1 MSIIVK
7 VRVKPT
13 SRSVL
18 LPSFIGLPGGGNS
31 AQVLAKK
38 TGASFDVEWV
48 DQASGGGVP
57 SGGTTGQ
64 VLAKTSNTSYAVQWV
79 DPQTGPQG
87 PQGIQ
92 GPAGATGATGPKG
105 DTGNVGPAG
114 PAGATGAQGPQGIQ
128 GPAGATGATGPKG
141 DTGDVG
147 PAGPAGATG
156 ATGATGPQGPQGIQG
171 PAGPAGGGGSSI
183 NTVILFGDTFESGY
197 SAEGFQT
204 HGNGGGADSSPS
216 FASDAMVGSRHG
228 VTMLRS
234 GASANSGIGF
244 ATFGWNFIRLTGGQ
258 LARTDIYIPSATLAD
273 SSFCFGFTPEWNN
286 TLRNNCTL
294 MHVLA
299 GVATARTNSGGAT
312 TQSAIGT
319 LAGNTWY
326 TLEVVINAGAT
337 AATFNV
343 RDTAGTTLFTVTLSS
358 NIPTANRHNVGLVA
372 SSTTATSKNIVALDY
387 IYAEIPTNRAG

>member
-1 MSIIVK
+1 MSIVVK

-13 SRSVL
+13 SRTVL
-18 LPSFIGLPGGGNS
+18 VPSFVGLPGGGNS

-48 DQASGGGVP
+48 DPASGGGGGGGGVP

-64 VLAKTSNTSYAVQWV
+64 VLAKTSSASYAVQWV
-79 DPQTGPQG
+79 DPQSGPQGPAGATGPQG

-92 GPAGATGATGPKG
+92 GLKG
-105 DTGNVGPAG
+105 DTGNTGPAG
-114 PAGATGAQGPQGIQ
+114 P
-128 GPAGATGATGPKG
+128 
-141 DTGDVG
+141 
-147 PAGPAGATG
+147 TG

-183 NTVILFGDTFESGY
+183 NTVILFGDAFESGY
-197 SAEGFQT
+197 VGEGFQT
-204 HGNGGGADSSPS
+204 HGNGGGADSSPT
-216 FASDAMVGSRHG
+216 FNSDSMVGSRHG

-234 GASANSGIGF
+234 GGSANSGIGF
-244 ATFGWNFIRLTGGQ
+244 ATSGWNHIRLTGGQ
-258 LARTDIYIPSATLAD
+258 VARADIYIPSATMAD

-294 MHVLA
+294 MHVVA

-319 LAGNTWY
+319 LSGNTWY
-326 TLEVVINAGAT
+326 TLEIVINAGAT

-343 RDTAGTTLFTVTLSS
+343 RDAAGATVFTVTLSS

-387 IYAEIPTNRAG
+387 IYAEIPTGRVG